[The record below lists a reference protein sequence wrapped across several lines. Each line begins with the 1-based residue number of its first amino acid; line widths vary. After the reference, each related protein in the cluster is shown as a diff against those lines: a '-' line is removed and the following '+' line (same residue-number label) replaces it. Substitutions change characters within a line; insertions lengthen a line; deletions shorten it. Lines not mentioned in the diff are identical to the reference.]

1 MTRPPS
7 SHARFRARFRSRRR
21 TSRRALGVSLVAG
34 VLLVGGCS
42 QVPDYA
48 NPIEWYKSAAD
59 AVTGGS
65 GEDAK
70 TPPPPGSDAPFPK
83 LGDVPERPSREA
95 ALADLDAVAEGL
107 AADRANAKYT
117 APPPAPTPTSEPA
130 PPPAPKAQP
139 APQSAAPAPAAPV
152 AASAQPRQAQAQPQP
167 QPQAPAP
174 AAVPVSAAPPPST
187 GPVDVKA
194 LFSRLFTESGPR
206 AVAPPAGVAPL
217 PPPPAPSSAA
227 LSPAPSPLPPASN
240 APAPSLTPP
249 PLAPLPSVETDATAK
264 VALSGLGGVRG
275 LGDSDRARVAP
286 SAPAAVIH
294 FAVGSSS
301 LNAEAKR
308 ALRKAVAIHKKRG
321 GTIRVVGHASSR
333 TREMPLAKH
342 KLVNFEIS
350 LKRARA
356 VAKELLRLGVK
367 PENLFVGAVGDNDPV
382 YYEWMPSGEAGN
394 RRTEVFLDF

>member
-1 MTRPPS
+1 
-7 SHARFRARFRSRRR
+7 
-21 TSRRALGVSLVAG
+21 

-48 NPIEWYKSAAD
+48 NPVEWYKSAAD
-59 AVTGGS
+59 AITGGS
-65 GEDAK
+65 SDDAEAPPQ
-70 TPPPPGSDAPFPK
+70 TPPPGSDAPFPK
-83 LGDVPERPSREA
+83 LGDVPERPSRKA
-95 ALADLDAVAEGL
+95 VLADLDAVAEGL

-117 APPPAPTPTSEPA
+117 ASPPPPPAPEPT
-130 PPPAPKAQP
+130 PPPAPKAEP
-139 APQSAAPAPAAPV
+139 APQSAAPAPASPV
-152 AASAQPRQAQAQPQP
+152 AASAQPRQAQVQPGSQP
-167 QPQAPAP
+167 RPQAPAP
-174 AAVPVSAAPPPST
+174 AAMPVSAAPPPST

-206 AVAPPAGVAPL
+206 AIAPPAA
-217 PPPPAPSSAA
+217 SSAA
-227 LSPAPSPLPPASN
+227 LPPAPPPPLPPASS
-240 APAPSLTPP
+240 A
-249 PLAPLPSVETDATAK
+249 PLAPLPSAETDATAK

-275 LGDSDRARVAP
+275 LGESDRAREAP

-301 LNAEAKR
+301 LSPEAKR

-367 PENLFVGAVGDNDPV
+367 PGNLFVGAVGDNDPV